1 MDAVT
6 PIIVDRARRP
16 DGLRR
21 MIMISFAVHAVAT
34 VLLLMMP
41 APSIED
47 TTPKQVMTISLGGA
61 PGPRNGGMTTMGGQ
75 AKQAAPLNSR
85 PLDVPAATKAP
96 EMVLP
101 KVVTKAEPRKQAPPK
116 EAKESARTKPAPTAA
131 QAQEGNTAID
141 TGAKGP
147 GFGLTTGGGG
157 TTGYLDVQNFC
168 CPEYLS
174 TMLQL
179 IQQNWSQHQSVA
191 GQTTMKF
198 TIQRDGRISD
208 VQVERSSGYFAL
220 DQSSQRALLLTRQLP
235 PLPPAFTEQSLTIHL
250 IFQYER

>member
-168 CPEYLS
+168 CPEYLL
-174 TMLQL
+174 TMSRL
-179 IQQNWSQHQSVA
+179 IQANWRSNQ
-191 GQTTMKF
+191 GQDGTNQVKF
-198 TIQRDGRISD
+198 TINRDGTIRD
-208 VQVERSSGYFAL
+208 VAVEQSTVSQLL
-220 DQSSQRALLLTRQLP
+220 DLASQRAVITTRQLP
-235 PLPPAFTEQSLTIHL
+235 PLPAQFTGDHLTVHL
-250 IFQYER
+250 VFQYRR

>member
-1 MDAVT
+1 MDAVS
-6 PIIVDRARRP
+6 PILVDRARRP

-21 MIMISFAVHAVAT
+21 MVMISFAVHAVAT

-47 TTPKQVMTISLGGA
+47 DTPKQVMTISLGGA

-75 AKQAAPLNSR
+75 AKEAAPVPSK
-85 PLDVPAATKAP
+85 PVDVPAATKAP

-101 KVVTKAEPRKQAPPK
+101 KIVTKPERARPAPK
-116 EAKESARTKPAPTAA
+116 EAKESSRTKPAPKAAEA
-131 QAQEGNTAID
+131 QAGNTPID

-147 GFGLTTGGGG
+147 GFGLTSGGGG

-179 IQQNWSQHQSVA
+179 IQQNWSQRQNVA

-198 TIQRDGRISD
+198 TIERDGRISN

-235 PLPPAFTEQSLTIHL
+235 PLPPAFTEQALTIHL
-250 IFQYER
+250 NFQYER